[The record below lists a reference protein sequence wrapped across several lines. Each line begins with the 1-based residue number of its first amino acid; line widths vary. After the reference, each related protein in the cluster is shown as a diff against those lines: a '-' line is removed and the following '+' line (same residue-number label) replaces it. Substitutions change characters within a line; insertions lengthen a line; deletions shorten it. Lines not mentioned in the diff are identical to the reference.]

1 MKISERIKGLFRR
14 QPRQPPTA
22 EELAA
27 RAEAEKLQEQ
37 FRQERAVLQNEVQ
50 SREGGPGGGAGF
62 PPS

>member
-27 RAEAEKLQEQ
+27 RAEAERSLEQ
-37 FRQERAVLQNEVQ
+37 YRQEKAVLQSEIE

-62 PPS
+62 PPF